1 MKKVVFLLA
10 LGTLS
15 MPGYARAQDATEA
28 YAWENSTELSFVSTG
43 GNASSSTLGLKST
56 LIATGGPSTFKL
68 EVGGIRGETT
78 FRTRTAT
85 GSATD
90 FTVAETTRSE
100 LTAENYFARGRY
112 DRAVGSAFAFSGA
125 GWERNTFAGIQNRY
139 SLVAGLGRAWV
150 DSETSRLKTDVG
162 LTYTIQ
168 NDVDP
173 APDVDEEFAG
183 VRITVDVMRQLSGSA
198 RWLSVLIVDENLED
212 TDDLRADWINSL
224 SVSLSARLAF
234 KTSLQLLYDKQPS
247 LQSIG
252 LLDAGGVPTGTEVLT
267 PGDKLDNILT
277 VALIITM

>member
-10 LGTLS
+10 VGTLS
-15 MPGYARAQDATEA
+15 MPGYARAQDEIEA

-56 LIATGGPSTFKL
+56 LIATGGPSTFKI
-68 EVGGIRGETT
+68 EIGGIRGETT

-112 DRAVGSAFAFSGA
+112 DRAFASTFAFSGA

-150 DSETSRLKTDVG
+150 DSETGRIKTDVG

-173 APDVDEEFAG
+173 APDVDEGFGG
-183 VRITVDVMRQLSGSA
+183 VRITVDVMRRLSGSA
-198 RWLSVLIVDENLED
+198 QWLSVLIVDENLED
-212 TDDLRADWINSL
+212 TDDLRADWTNSL
-224 SVSLSARLAF
+224 SVSLSERLAF
-234 KTSLQLLYDKQPS
+234 KTSLQVLYDKQPS

-252 LLDAGGVPTGTEVLT
+252 LLDAGGVPTGTKVLT
-267 PGDKLDNILT
+267 PGRKIDNMLT
-277 VALIITM
+277 VALVITM